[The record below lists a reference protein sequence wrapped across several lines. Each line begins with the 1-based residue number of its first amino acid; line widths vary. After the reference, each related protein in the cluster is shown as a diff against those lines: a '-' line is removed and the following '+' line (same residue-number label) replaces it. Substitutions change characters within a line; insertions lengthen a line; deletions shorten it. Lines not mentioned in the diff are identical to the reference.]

1 MALPLEQNAHYT
13 YADLLS
19 WDDTVRYELYGG
31 QPVAL
36 ASPTDVHQRISI
48 ALSAQLYALSR
59 DRQCQAFAAP
69 FDVRLFEQEG
79 DAPEDVDTVVQPDLM
94 IVCDKSKIDRRGV
107 HGAPDLVVEILSDS
121 TRRNDQLVKYRMYQ
135 KAGVREYWVVDPM
148 TRVLLVHTLED
159 GQYSSPHAYGPAASV
174 PLTIA
179 EEAAVDLSQVFPAE
193 A

>member
-1 MALPLEQNAHYT
+1 MALPQKQAPRCT

-19 WDDTVRYELYGG
+19 WDDKVRYELYDG

-36 ASPTDVHQRISI
+36 ASPTWEHQRISVALASQFF
-48 ALSAQLYALSR
+48 ALSQEKECETLP
-59 DRQCQAFAAP
+59 AP
-69 FDVRLFEQEG
+69 LDVRLFEQEG
-79 DAPEDVDTVVQPDLM
+79 DAPENVDTVVQPDLM
-94 IVCDKSKIDRRGV
+94 IVCDKSKLDQRGV

-121 TRRNDQLVKYRMYQ
+121 TRRNDQLVKFRLYQ

-174 PLTIA
+174 PLTIT
-179 EEAAVDLSQVFPAE
+179 EDAAVDLSQVFPAE

>member
-1 MALPLEQNAHYT
+1 MGLPREKSYT
-13 YADLLS
+13 YADLLA
-19 WDDTVRYELYGG
+19 WDDGVRYELYNGV
-31 QPVAL
+31 PVAL
-36 ASPTDVHQRISI
+36 ASPSFEHQRISMSL
-48 ALSAQLYALSR
+48 AAQLFALSR
-59 DRQCQAFAAP
+59 DRGCETVAAP
-69 FDVRLFEQEG
+69 LDVRLFEENG
-79 DAPEDVDTVVQPDLM
+79 DRPENVDTVVQPDLM
-94 IVCDKSKIDRRGV
+94 LVCDKSKIDRRGI

-159 GQYSSPHAYGPAASV
+159 GQYSSPHAYPPDARV

-179 EEAAVDLSQVFPAE
+179 EDCVVDLSQVFPAL